1 MNNYFRITGYW
12 KQEDLGFILDSNG
25 MFEKLWQFS
34 SFLVCKGI
42 EILEVSKED
51 KFIDVTTEKFEENKD
66 KIYLQAICK
75 GRPERIENTENGI
88 TYKTIEVDDKIYT
101 IIK

>member
-1 MNNYFRITGYW
+1 MRNYFRITGYW

-51 KFIDVTTEKFEENKD
+51 KFIDLTTEKFEENKD

-75 GRPERIENTENGI
+75 GRPERIE
-88 TYKTIEVDDKIYT
+88 KIEKGVLYRAIKVDNKSYIL
-101 IIK
+101 K